1 MAKYIVRE
9 LKKEWNVIYDE
20 SGSIGRRYS
29 RNDEAAT
36 PMCITIDEKSPKSK
50 DVTIRW
56 RDNAEQVRVK
66 IKDLQD
72 VVRKVINGENLFK
85 LGKKVNTRKK

>member
-1 MAKYIVRE
+1 MMNPALLAEDI
-9 LKKEWNVIYDE
+9 
-20 SGSIGRRYS
+20 
-29 RNDEAAT
+29 
-36 PMCITIDEKSPKSK
+36 P
-50 DVTIRW
+50 W

-66 IKDLQD
+66 AKDLQD

>member
-1 MAKYIVRE
+1 MAKDIVKE

-20 SGSIGRRYS
+20 SGSIGRRYA
-29 RNDEAAT
+29 RNDEAGT
-36 PMCITIDEKSPKSK
+36 VFCITVDEKSPKSK

-66 IKDLQD
+66 VKDLQD

>member
-1 MAKYIVRE
+1 MKDVVIRL
-9 LKKEWNVIYDE
+9 LKKAMKELDF
-20 SGSIGRRYS
+20 
-29 RNDEAAT
+29 
-36 PMCITIDEKSPKSK
+36 
-50 DVTIRW
+50 
-56 RDNAEQVRVK
+56 RVK